1 FEVNLV
7 NGTYAVTT
15 TLGDAE
21 YARDNMSI
29 YFNGTLMASGLSTRA
44 GQFIQPTFAMQVS
57 NSMLN
62 VRDVGGIA
70 NPNFA
75 VDAID
80 INSDPPVTANAGP
93 AQTANEG
100 SAVTFAGSA
109 SGGTGN
115 LVYAWNFGDGSTAS
129 GTLSPT
135 HTYGNSGT
143 YIATLTVT
151 DGYGLSQT

>member
-1 FEVNLV
+1 
-7 NGTYAVTT
+7 
-15 TLGDAE
+15 
-21 YARDNMSI
+21 
-29 YFNGTLMASGLSTRA
+29 
-44 GQFIQPTFAMQVS
+44 
-57 NSMLN
+57 
-62 VRDVGGIA
+62 
-70 NPNFA
+70 
-75 VDAID
+75 
-80 INSDPPVTANAGP
+80 DPPVTANAGP

-151 DGYGLSQT
+151 DGYGLSQTAPASVTINNIAPANLSLMPSATSITEGNSLTLGGSFIDAGAADSHQVVINWGDGS